1 MKFGIRPF
9 YGGTE
14 VARPEYVAAFARMA
28 EEAGCDSIWTAEHV
42 VVPDDYRSSYPY
54 RADGR
59 MALTGADAIPD
70 PLDWLAFVAGITT
83 SVRLATGM
91 LILPE
96 HNPVILA
103 KRLATVDALSG
114 GRVLAGVGV
123 GWLREEADAVGV
135 PFEERGA
142 RTDEYIAAMRALW
155 RERPASFDGKFVRF
169 SGVWSSPPPAQPGG
183 VPIVIGGHSPAAIRR
198 AARLGDGFYPIGV
211 GPEELAAVLARM
223 RRQAEEAGRDPAA
236 IEVTA
241 GGTMKLDVARRY
253 EDLGVSRLLISPRDA
268 SPESARAALDKFHD
282 AVMSRL

>member
-1 MKFGIRPF
+1 M
-9 YGGTE
+9 
-14 VARPEYVAAFARMA
+14 ARPEYVAAFARMA

-42 VVPDDYRSSYPY
+42 VVPDDYHSRYPY

-59 MALTGADAIPD
+59 MALTGSDAIPD

-103 KRLATVDALSG
+103 KRLATIDALSG
-114 GRVLAGVGV
+114 GRLLAGVGV

-135 PFEERGA
+135 PFERRGA

-155 RERPASFDGKFVRF
+155 RERPASFDGEFVRF
-169 SGVWSSPPPAQPGG
+169 GGVWSSPPPAQPGG
-183 VPIVIGGHSPAAIRR
+183 VPIVIGGHSPAAISR

-211 GPEELAAVLARM
+211 GPDELAPILDRM
-223 RRQAEEAGRDPAA
+223 RRQAGEAGRDPAT

-253 EDLGVSRLLISPRDA
+253 QDLGVSRLLISPRDP
-268 SPESARAALDKFHD
+268 SPESTKAVLDKFHD